1 MLEMLSR
8 FNSVVTAM
16 GSSDFARLHLAALSM
31 TRVLRVIAVMSVS
44 PSRLPR
50 ELSLRSHVKVYGVG
64 ILLSGADE
72 HVSQAKLHKISVG
85 KDNLKLR
92 RADEPGALRNVV
104 PEDDG
109 ISAEIS
115 PVDGHGEGH
124 AIDRHSAR
132 RELH

>member
-16 GSSDFARLHLAALSM
+16 GSSARLHLAALRV
-31 TRVLRVIAVMSVS
+31 TRVLRVIAVTSFAIT
-44 PSRLPR
+44 PR

-64 ILLSGADE
+64 ILPSGPDE

-104 PEDDG
+104 PEDHG
-109 ISAEIS
+109 IGAEIRS
-115 PVDGHGEGH
+115 HDGHREGN
-124 AIDRHSAR
+124 AIDRHSTR
-132 RELH
+132 REFH